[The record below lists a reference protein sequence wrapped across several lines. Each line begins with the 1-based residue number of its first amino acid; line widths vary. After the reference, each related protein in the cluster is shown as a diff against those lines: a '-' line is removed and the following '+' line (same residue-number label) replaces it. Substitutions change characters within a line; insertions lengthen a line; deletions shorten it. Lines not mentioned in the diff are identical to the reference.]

1 MPIVIVTKK
10 LTKKQRNRFPD
21 GDFQL
26 MEHNF
31 IRTKKIAF
39 SVEKN
44 HKIVVFTSKNGVKS
58 VWKQQPKILENKT
71 IICVG
76 TKTKTFIEKI
86 GFQVDETADYAEDLI
101 EIMNQ
106 KYQGK
111 TFTFFCG
118 NIRRNTIP
126 NYFKEN
132 QIAFEEVIVYET
144 ETHSKT
150 ISEKFDGIL
159 FFSPSA
165 IASFLEKNELK
176 NETCFC
182 IGTTTAKALE
192 SRTKNIL
199 IASKPTVEHVI
210 DEVINYYKRL

>member
-1 MPIVIVTKK
+1 MRTVIVTKK
-10 LTKKQRNRFPD
+10 LTKKQRNRFSD

-26 MEHNF
+26 IEHRF

-44 HKIVVFTSKNGVKS
+44 HEVLVFTSKNGVKS

-76 TKTKTFIEKI
+76 VKTKKFIEKKR
-86 GFQVDETADYAEDLI
+86 FQVEATADYAEDLI
-101 EIMNQ
+101 GIIDQ
-106 KYQGK
+106 KYKGK

-132 QIAFEEVIVYET
+132 KIAFEEVIVYET
-144 ETHSKT
+144 ETHSKA
-150 ISEKFDGIL
+150 ISGNFDGIL

>member
-1 MPIVIVTKK
+1 MPILIVTKK
-10 LTKKQRNRFPD
+10 LTKKQKNRFPD

-31 IRTKKIAF
+31 IRTKKIVF

-44 HKIVVFTSKNGVKS
+44 HEVVVFTSKNGVKS
-58 VWKQQPKILENKT
+58 VWKQQREILENKT

-76 TKTKTFIEKI
+76 VKTKTFIEKK

-101 EIMNQ
+101 GIIDQ
-106 KYQGK
+106 KYKGK

-118 NIRRNTIP
+118 NIRRDTIP

-132 QIAFEEVIVYET
+132 QIAFEEVIVYKT
-144 ETHSKT
+144 KTHSKA
-150 ISEKFDGIL
+150 ISENFDGIL

-192 SRTKNIL
+192 SRTKNII

-210 DEVINYYKRL
+210 DEVIQFYK

>member
-1 MPIVIVTKK
+1 MPTLIVTKK
-10 LTKKQRNRFPD
+10 LTKKQKNRFPD

-44 HKIVVFTSKNGVKS
+44 HEVVVFTSKNGVKS
-58 VWKQQPKILENKT
+58 VWKQQREILENKT

-76 TKTKTFIEKI
+76 TKTKTFIEKK

-101 EIMNQ
+101 GIIDQ
-106 KYQGK
+106 KYKGK

-118 NIRRNTIP
+118 NIRRDTIP

-132 QIAFEEVIVYET
+132 QIAFEEVIVYKT
-144 ETHSKT
+144 KTHSKA
-150 ISEKFDGIL
+150 ISENFDGIL

-192 SRTKNIL
+192 NRTKNII

-210 DEVINYYKRL
+210 DEVIQFYK

>member
-1 MPIVIVTKK
+1 MPTLIVTKK
-10 LTKKQRNRFPD
+10 LTKKQKNRFPD

-26 MEHNF
+26 TEHHF
-31 IRTKKIAF
+31 IRTKKTTF
-39 SVEKN
+39 SVEKK
-44 HKIVVFTSKNGVKS
+44 HEIVVFTSKNGVKS
-58 VWKQQPKILENKT
+58 VWKQQPEILENKT

-76 TKTKTFIEKI
+76 VKTKKLIEKK
-86 GFQVDETADYAEDLI
+86 GFQVAANADYAEDLI
-101 EIMNQ
+101 EIMDQ

-118 NIRRNTIP
+118 NIRRDTIP

-132 QIAFEEVIVYET
+132 KIAFEEVIVYKT
-144 ETHSKT
+144 ETHSKA

-165 IASFLEKNELK
+165 ITSFLEKNELK

-192 SRTKNIL
+192 SKTKNIV

-210 DEVINYYKRL
+210 DEVIQFYK

>member
-1 MPIVIVTKK
+1 MPTLIVTKK
-10 LTKKQRNRFPD
+10 LTKKQKNRFPD

-31 IRTKKIAF
+31 IRTKKIVF

-44 HKIVVFTSKNGVKS
+44 HEVVVFTSKNGVKS
-58 VWKQQPKILENKT
+58 VWKQQRKILENKT

-76 TKTKTFIEKI
+76 TKTKTFIEKK

-101 EIMNQ
+101 GIIDQ
-106 KYQGK
+106 KYKGK

-118 NIRRNTIP
+118 NIRRDTIP

-132 QIAFEEVIVYET
+132 QIAFEEVIVYKT
-144 ETHSKT
+144 KTHSKA
-150 ISEKFDGIL
+150 ISENFDGIL

-182 IGTTTAKALE
+182 IGTTTANALE
-192 SRTKNIL
+192 NKTKNII

-210 DEVINYYKRL
+210 DEVIQFYK

>member
-1 MPIVIVTKK
+1 M
-10 LTKKQRNRFPD
+10 
-21 GDFQL
+21 
-26 MEHNF
+26 
-31 IRTKKIAF
+31 
-39 SVEKN
+39 
-44 HKIVVFTSKNGVKS
+44 
-58 VWKQQPKILENKT
+58 
-71 IICVG
+71 
-76 TKTKTFIEKI
+76 
-86 GFQVDETADYAEDLI
+86 DETADYAEDLI
-101 EIMNQ
+101 EIIDQ
-106 KYQGK
+106 KYQRK

-144 ETHSKT
+144 ETHSKA

-165 IASFLEKNELK
+165 IESFLEKNELK

-192 SRTKNIL
+192 NKTKNIQ
-199 IASKPTVEHVI
+199 IASKPTVEDVI
-210 DEVINYYKRL
+210 DQVIQFYK

>member
-1 MPIVIVTKK
+1 MPALIVTKK

-26 MEHNF
+26 IEHHF

-44 HKIVVFTSKNGVKS
+44 HEVVVFTSKNGVKS
-58 VWKQQPKILENKT
+58 VWKQQREILENKT

-76 TKTKTFIEKI
+76 TKTKTFIEKK

-101 EIMNQ
+101 EIIDQ
-106 KYQGK
+106 KYKGK

-126 NYFKEN
+126 NYFEEN

-144 ETHSKT
+144 KTHSKA
-150 ISEKFDGIL
+150 ISENFDGIL

-165 IASFLEKNELK
+165 IASFLEKNELRS
-176 NETCFC
+176 ETCFC
-182 IGTTTAKALE
+182 IGNTTAKALE
-192 SRTKNIL
+192 NKTKNII

-210 DEVINYYKRL
+210 DEVIQFYK

>member
-10 LTKKQRNRFPD
+10 LTKKQRNKFPD
-21 GDFQL
+21 GDFKL

-31 IRTKKIAF
+31 IRTKKITF

-44 HKIVVFTSKNGVKS
+44 HEIIVFTSKNGVKS

-76 TKTKTFIEKI
+76 IKTKTFIEKI
-86 GFQVDETADYAEDLI
+86 GFQVDETADYTEDLI
-101 EIMNQ
+101 GIISQ
-106 KYQGK
+106 KFKGK

-126 NYFKEN
+126 NFFKEK
-132 QIAFEEVIVYET
+132 QIAFEEVIVYKT
-144 ETHSKT
+144 KTHSKA
-150 ISEKFDGIL
+150 ISENFDGIL

-182 IGTTTAKALE
+182 IGTTSAKVLE
-192 SRTKNIL
+192 NKTKNIV
-199 IASKPTVEHVI
+199 IASKPTLEHVI
-210 DEVINYYKRL
+210 DVVIQFYK

>member
-1 MPIVIVTKK
+1 MPTVIVAKK
-10 LTKKQRNRFPD
+10 LTKKQRNRFPV

-44 HKIVVFTSKNGVKS
+44 YEIVIFTSKNGVKS

-76 TKTKTFIEKI
+76 VKTKKFIEKI
-86 GFQVDETADYAEDLI
+86 GFQVVETADYAEELI
-101 EIMNQ
+101 GIINQ
-106 KYQGK
+106 KHQGK

-144 ETHSKT
+144 ETHSKA

-165 IASFLEKNELK
+165 IESFLKKNELK

-192 SRTKNIL
+192 NKTKNIQ

-210 DEVINYYKRL
+210 DQVIQFYK

>member
-1 MPIVIVTKK
+1 MPALIVTKK

-26 MEHNF
+26 IEHNF

-44 HKIVVFTSKNGVKS
+44 HEVVVFTSKNGVKS
-58 VWKQQPKILENKT
+58 VWKQQREILENKT

-76 TKTKTFIEKI
+76 TKTKTFIEKK

-101 EIMNQ
+101 EIMDQ
-106 KYQGK
+106 KYKGK

-118 NIRRNTIP
+118 NIRRDTIP

-144 ETHSKT
+144 ETHSKA
-150 ISEKFDGIL
+150 ISGNFDGIL
-159 FFSPSA
+159 FFSPSS
-165 IASFLEKNELK
+165 ITSFLEKNELK

-182 IGTTTAKALE
+182 IGTTTAKALGNK
-192 SRTKNIL
+192 TKNII

-210 DEVINYYKRL
+210 DEVIKFYK

>member
-1 MPIVIVTKK
+1 MPTLIVTKK
-10 LTKKQRNRFPD
+10 LTKKQKNRFPD

-31 IRTKKIAF
+31 IRTKKIVF

-44 HKIVVFTSKNGVKS
+44 HEVVVFTSKNGVKS
-58 VWKQQPKILENKT
+58 VWKQQREILENKT

-76 TKTKTFIEKI
+76 VKTKTFIEKK

-101 EIMNQ
+101 GIIDQ
-106 KYQGK
+106 KYKGK

-118 NIRRNTIP
+118 NIRRDTIP

-132 QIAFEEVIVYET
+132 QIAFEEVIVYKT
-144 ETHSKT
+144 KTHSKA
-150 ISEKFDGIL
+150 ISENFDGIL

-192 SRTKNIL
+192 SRTKNII

-210 DEVINYYKRL
+210 DEVIQFYK

>member
-1 MPIVIVTKK
+1 MPTLIVTKK
-10 LTKKQRNRFPD
+10 LTKKQKNRFPD

-26 MEHNF
+26 IEHHF
-31 IRTKKIAF
+31 IRTKKITF
-39 SVEKN
+39 SVEKK
-44 HKIVVFTSKNGVKS
+44 HEIVVFTSKNGVKS
-58 VWKQQPKILENKT
+58 VWKQQPEILENKT

-76 TKTKTFIEKI
+76 VKTKKLIEKK
-86 GFQVDETADYAEDLI
+86 GFQVAANADYAEDLI
-101 EIMNQ
+101 EIMDQ

-118 NIRRNTIP
+118 NIRRDTIP

-132 QIAFEEVIVYET
+132 KIAFEEVIVYKT
-144 ETHSKT
+144 ETHSKA

-165 IASFLEKNELK
+165 ITSFLEKNELK

-192 SRTKNIL
+192 SKTKNIV

-210 DEVINYYKRL
+210 DEVIQFYK

>member
-1 MPIVIVTKK
+1 MNIIVATKK
-10 LTKKQRNRFPD
+10 LTPKQKNLFLK
-21 GDFQL
+21 GDFKL
-26 MEHNF
+26 IEYNF

-39 SVEKN
+39 SVDKN
-44 HKIVVFTSKNGVKS
+44 HDVVVFTSKNGVKS
-58 VWKQQPKILENKT
+58 VLKQLCAILENKT

-76 TKTKTFIEKI
+76 SKTKTFLEKK
-86 GFQVDETADYAEDLI
+86 GFQVDETTDYAEDLI
-101 EIMNQ
+101 EIIDQ

-126 NYFKEN
+126 NYFKEK
-132 QIAFEEVIVYET
+132 QIVFEEVIVYET
-144 ETHSKT
+144 ETRSKAL
-150 ISEKFDGIL
+150 SESFDGIL

-165 IASFLEKNELK
+165 IGSFLEKNELK

-199 IASKPTVEHVI
+199 IASKPTVENVI
-210 DEVINYYKRL
+210 DEVIKFYK

>member
-1 MPIVIVTKK
+1 VFGNKK
-10 LTKKQRNRFPD
+10 R
-21 GDFQL
+21 
-26 MEHNF
+26 E
-31 IRTKKIAF
+31 
-39 SVEKN
+39 
-44 HKIVVFTSKNGVKS
+44 
-58 VWKQQPKILENKT
+58 ILENKT

-76 TKTKTFIEKI
+76 TKTKTVIEKK

-101 EIMNQ
+101 GIIDQ
-106 KYQGK
+106 KYKGK

-118 NIRRNTIP
+118 NIRRDTIP

-132 QIAFEEVIVYET
+132 QIAFEEVIVYKT
-144 ETHSKT
+144 KTHSKA
-150 ISEKFDGIL
+150 ISENFDGIL

-192 SRTKNIL
+192 NRTKNII
-199 IASKPTVEHVI
+199 IASKPTLEHVI
-210 DEVINYYKRL
+210 DEVIQFYK